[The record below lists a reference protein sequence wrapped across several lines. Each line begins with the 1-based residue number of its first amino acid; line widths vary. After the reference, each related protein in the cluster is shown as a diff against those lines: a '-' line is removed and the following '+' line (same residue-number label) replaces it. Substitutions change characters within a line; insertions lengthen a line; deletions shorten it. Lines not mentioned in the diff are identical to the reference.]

1 MDSGANLT
9 VGGFGP
15 RGALFSF
22 FHPVGVGA
30 ATGAT
35 PAVDYREPLNIA
47 SDGCATGT
55 TGTAATATATATA
68 AAAAAAAAVAVA
80 AAAAATATGADYDE
94 SERFT
99 ENRQDFESLVGGCGR
114 SEGGN
119 ALLTEKEEEEE
130 EGEGEEEEE
139 EESTLRFVSNQQ
151 RVGTSGSLKTTITI
165 YRYRRPGHVTNAC
178 LPTHWLLYWDIANK
192 IVSDIMAGVMAKEI
206 HVLKTPLGAKDRRY
220 PDPHQPYEDII
231 P

>member
-22 FHPVGVGA
+22 FRPVGVGA

-55 TGTAATATATATA
+55 TGTAATATATAA
-68 AAAAAAAAVAVA
+68 AAVAAAAVATA
-80 AAAAATATGADYDE
+80 ADADYDE
-94 SERFT
+94 SERFR
-99 ENRQDFESLVGGCGR
+99 ENRQDFESRWRLRTVRGRECFANGPERNFSSLPYSSLVY
-114 SEGGN
+114 SS
-119 ALLTEKEEEEE
+119 LLW
-130 EGEGEEEEE
+130 
-139 EESTLRFVSNQQ
+139 STLRFVSNQQ
-151 RVGTSGSLKTTITI
+151 RVGTSGSLKITITI

-178 LPTHWLLYWDIANK
+178 LPTHWLLVYTTYN
-192 IVSDIMAGVMAKEI
+192 S
-206 HVLKTPLGAKDRRY
+206 LPLGAKDRRY
-220 PDPHQPYEDII
+220 PDIKIQ
-231 P
+231 